1 MIKQQKISLSLGLK
15 FVLLI
20 VLVFIITLSLNTY
33 IKIQIE
39 TKEYSTNL
47 VNKGKLLSKVVALM
61 APEAIFAFD
70 FNHLND
76 YVRDIS
82 AQDEVVYCAI
92 KNQKNEFL
100 TSYFDSSK
108 PAINKIV
115 ASTPDIKIAA
125 LINKIESNTDII
137 TLSTPIEYEGNHLG
151 SVLIGISKHN
161 YQEII
166 KSTLYR
172 EITAEI
178 IMVLFL
184 SVMIFYIFKYST
196 LKRIQE
202 LKDCAEEVA
211 KGDFSHKAHIGSHDE
226 IGVLAA
232 SFNTMIDNLEH
243 NVKQKEKAL
252 TQITELNASLEQKVY
267 DRTISLEDVNIEL
280 EKQKDELKRHKDNLE
295 EIVHEKTKDLVR
307 AKEAAE
313 AANRSKSDF
322 LANMSHELRT
332 PMHAIL
338 SFAKFGFL
346 KYNKVDREKLKD
358 YFENISQ
365 SGTRLLSL
373 LNALLDLAKLETGKE
388 DLKFTKTDIN
398 LIVKSVMKE
407 FETLVYDKGLHIK
420 YISGST
426 KQLVEC
432 DSEKIGQVIRNLI
445 GNALKF
451 TPSDKTITIQVDS
464 SEMIIGKRTSDKKH
478 CKSVKVQ
485 VIDEGIGIPE
495 NELALVFDKFAQ
507 SSKTNTGAG
516 GTGLGLAI
524 CSEIIRKHHG
534 NIWAENNPAGGAT
547 FIFEFPV
554 EINSLFN
561 D

>member
-1 MIKQQKISLSLGLK
+1 MSKQQKISLSLGLK
-15 FVLLI
+15 FVLFVI
-20 VLVFIITLSLNTY
+20 LVFTITLSINTY

-47 VNKGKLLSKVVALM
+47 INKGKLLSKVVALM
-61 APEAIFAFD
+61 APEAMFAFD
-70 FNHLND
+70 FSHLND

-92 KNQKNEFL
+92 KNPENEFL
-100 TSYFDSSK
+100 TSYFDSTK
-108 PAINKIV
+108 PEINEVVTSNPNIKLAGIINK
-115 ASTPDIKIAA
+115 
-125 LINKIESNTDII
+125 LESNTNII
-137 TLSTPIEYEGNHLG
+137 TLNTPIEYEGNHLG
-151 SVLIGISKHN
+151 YVVIGISK
-161 YQEII
+161 YKFKDTI

-172 EITAEI
+172 EVTSEI
-178 IMVLFL
+178 IMLLFL
-184 SVMIFYIFKYST
+184 STVIFYIFKYST

-202 LKDCAEEVA
+202 LKICAEEVA

-226 IGVLAA
+226 IGILAT

-243 NVKQKEKAL
+243 NVKQKEDAL

-295 EIVHEKTKDLVR
+295 NIVHEKTKDLVL

-313 AANRSKSDF
+313 TANRSKSDF

-338 SFAKFGFL
+338 SFAKFGLL
-346 KYNKVDREKLKD
+346 KYNKAERKKLKD

-373 LNALLDLAKLETGKE
+373 LNALLDLAKLETGE
-388 DLKFTKTDIN
+388 EELKFIKTDIN
-398 LIVKSVMKE
+398 LIAKSIIKE
-407 FETLVYDKGLHIK
+407 LETLASDKGLRIKHI
-420 YISGST
+420 SDST
-426 KQLVEC
+426 EQLVEC

-451 TPSDKTITIQVDS
+451 TPAGKTITIQIES
-464 SEMIIGKRTSDKKH
+464 SEMIIGKRTTDKKH
-478 CKSVKVQ
+478 YKSVTIK

-495 NELALVFDKFAQ
+495 NELGLVFDKFAQ

-534 NIWAENNPAGGAT
+534 EIRAENNSAEGAT
-547 FIFEFPV
+547 FIFEFPA
-554 EINSLFN
+554 EINSFL
-561 D
+561 